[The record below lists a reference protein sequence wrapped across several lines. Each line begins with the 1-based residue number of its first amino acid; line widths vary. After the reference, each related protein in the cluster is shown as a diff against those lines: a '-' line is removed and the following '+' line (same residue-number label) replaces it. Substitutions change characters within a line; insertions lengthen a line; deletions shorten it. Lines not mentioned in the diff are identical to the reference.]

1 MATSGPALTVTT
13 PAKGRYLR
21 VKNYELYQ
29 SFRRPNPE
37 WVRLHLALWN
47 DFEFIKLTDPA
58 KLLLVAIFSVISRQ
72 KKFLIQDDPAFI
84 ATLCHLSAVTSS
96 RKNLDILIERGFLI
110 VIENAAEYV
119 PVMTDPKPRAAGS
132 NISQVSLGLFGIQ
145 DALLDSFDQFWRV
158 YPRREAKRDGLKAW
172 RQLNPDPALA
182 AKIILAVAARVSGD
196 WSDREQKHLPLPA
209 TYIRGRRW
217 EDEVPVGTGVTGNK
231 KGAAASNLHDLKTE
245 ARARDQRTGDR
256 DTGKGQGRVVS
267 TAGRPPDGT

>member
-1 MATSGPALTVTT
+1 VTT

-37 WVRLHLALWN
+37 WVRLHLAIWN

-96 RKNLDILIERGFLI
+96 RKNLDSLIERGFLI

-231 KGAAASNLHDLKTE
+231 KGAVASNLHDLKTE